1 MSHLLRSK
9 LDRQTQAAGYV
20 LEIDKSFAGRIFSPE
35 WGFAGGPEIVDRLTP
50 DPWAHRH
57 VDPSCAVYAMSS
69 FKCGAGM
76 SRAFYDWLHTSIAD
90 AKQRKNVTVISYD
103 YNRQIIHRMEFD
115 RVGIGEIVFPDLDSS
130 RGRDGAFF
138 TVKIAPE
145 AARVQAGGEWADLKW
160 NGKGPPPI
168 TRKEWRRSDF
178 RLSIT
183 GLEAACKYV
192 HRIGFLRCDCFGR
205 IPAASDIH
213 SGLER
218 VGVSYSAPIL
228 TFNKAAVTNHD
239 AFAAWLEAGQ
249 LELHAKTEKS
259 GYIEFLD
266 PSLQPYFRVD
276 LRNWGIVR
284 ASERKDGL
292 CEVETYCDGMVF
304 SYTGH
309 ASVG

>member
-1 MSHLLRSK
+1 MS
-9 LDRQTQAAGYV
+9 A
-20 LEIDKSFAGRIFSPE
+20 
-35 WGFAGGPEIVDRLTP
+35 
-50 DPWAHRH
+50 
-57 VDPSCAVYAMSS
+57 

-76 SRAFYDWLHTSIAD
+76 SRAFYDWLHTSTAD

-103 YNRQIIHRMEFD
+103 LNNKPIHRLEFD
-115 RVGIGEIVFPDLDSS
+115 RVGIGEIMFPDLDCT
-130 RGRDGAFF
+130 RARDGACL

-160 NGKGPPPI
+160 NGNGPPPV
-168 TRKEWRRSDF
+168 TRKQWRQSDF
-178 RLSIT
+178 RLSIS
-183 GLEAACKYV
+183 GLEAACKHV
-192 HRIGFLRCDCFGR
+192 HRIYGLRCDCFGA

-228 TFNKAAVTNHD
+228 TFNKTAVTNHS
-239 AFAAWLEAGQ
+239 AFAAWFEAGQ
-249 LELHAKTEKS
+249 LELRAKTEKS

-284 ASERKDGL
+284 ASHRKDGL